1 MASRSVMISCR
12 MESSF
17 FLPGSSPVSLALRAS
32 WFRLIPILFS
42 SYRMRFNSRGL
53 AFTCFSI
60 STALANE
67 EKLISVISALSF
79 SSISSSSV
87 TYTFS
92 NRSSFGRFLL
102 SCFDVELA
110 IGKPVQVFNL
120 EHRRCEKIKLVLP
133 NPKDL
138 GPKPIACHQSL
149 QREQMHIV
157 KFIVSIIKPVIFSWP
172 PGRIIIFTAAL
183 MQVFYPSANREES
196 ALSFQPYR
204 SIDSKAKSVK
214 GALSFRHSSCP

>member
-1 MASRSVMISCR
+1 MINRVLGTAHRSSISHLPDDKLFVCTGQVMSLFPVNTAGVVFKVFDGGFDTGWTSDFSDHMASRSVMISCR

-120 EHRRCEKIKLVLP
+120 EHRRCEKSSWFC
-133 NPKDL
+133 
-138 GPKPIACHQSL
+138 PI
-149 QREQMHIV
+149 R
-157 KFIVSIIKPVIFSWP
+157 
-172 PGRIIIFTAAL
+172 RIWDQNQLLAIS
-183 MQVFYPSANREES
+183 PCKENRC
-196 ALSFQPYR
+196 
-204 SIDSKAKSVK
+204 I
-214 GALSFRHSSCP
+214 

>member
-1 MASRSVMISCR
+1 MIHTVLLLCLYFSICLLLISTLFPYTTLFRSFSDHMASRSVMISCR

-120 EHRRCEKIKLVLP
+120 EHRRCEKSSWFCPIRRIWDQNQLLVISP
-133 NPKDL
+133 CK
-138 GPKPIACHQSL
+138 
-149 QREQMHIV
+149 E
-157 KFIVSIIKPVIFSWP
+157 
-172 PGRIIIFTAAL
+172 
-183 MQVFYPSANREES
+183 NRC
-196 ALSFQPYR
+196 
-204 SIDSKAKSVK
+204 I
-214 GALSFRHSSCP
+214 